1 MAESVIYQVV
11 QQTAVI
17 QINRPEARNAINSD
31 VMERLAHALRQAE
44 TDPHVHALVL
54 TGTGDRSFV
63 SGGDLKEFHET
74 LQSAEDVY
82 DKWSDMREILFR
94 IAAFPK
100 PVIGAINGA
109 ARGGGAELALA
120 CHFRVLSENA
130 SIGFVQ
136 VRLGIS
142 PGWGGAA
149 LLVRTIGYQKA
160 LRLLLTGQIIH
171 AEKAEQIG
179 LADEVVPQE
188 QVYDRALSFASEIA
202 ALSPDAVQ
210 GILGLMR
217 QGCDLRLEEAMD
229 LESKLCA
236 SLWNSDTHQ
245 TAIANFLANKRG

>member
-1 MAESVIYQVV
+1 MEESVIYQVV
-11 QQTAVI
+11 QQTAII

-31 VMERLAHALRQAE
+31 VMERLSHSLHLAE
-44 TDPHVHALVL
+44 ADPHVHAVVL
-54 TGTGDRSFV
+54 TGTGDRAFV

-74 LQSAEDVY
+74 LHSPEEVY

-94 IAAFPK
+94 IASFQK

-120 CHFRVLSENA
+120 CHFRILSEDA

-136 VRLGIS
+136 VQLGIS

-149 LLVRTIGYQKA
+149 LLARTIGYQKA

-171 AEKAEQIG
+171 ADKAEQMG

-188 QVYDRALSFASEIA
+188 QVFDRALSFASEIA
-202 ALSPDAVQ
+202 SLSPGAIQ

-245 TAIANFLANKRG
+245 TAIANFLGKKRD